1 MAEDTTFTGSDIWA
15 SPSQDAQ
22 LTARPKTPKTPKTP
36 KLRSTPSGR
45 APQSDSRSRED
56 VLRKELE
63 GVRQVNES
71 IEGLLAT
78 LGRAGGNMQIVAQ
91 TVANASTLLQTWT
104 RMLSQTEHNQRLLLH
119 PDWKGATED
128 LAEQEAEAI
137 ERQRAAER
145 QAVEEEQ
152 RREDLR
158 RRREEEETARRL
170 APSTSRGVRGT
181 RSLRTRGR
189 IATRSTTMASR
200 LPDPPTVRSSRARGA
215 SAIGRGTGATRT
227 RARSRAAR

>member
-78 LGRAGGNMQIVAQ
+78 LGRAGDNMQ
-91 TVANASTLLQTWT
+91 
-104 RMLSQTEHNQRLLLH
+104 
-119 PDWKGATED
+119 
-128 LAEQEAEAI
+128 
-137 ERQRAAER
+137 
-145 QAVEEEQ
+145 
-152 RREDLR
+152 
-158 RRREEEETARRL
+158 
-170 APSTSRGVRGT
+170 
-181 RSLRTRGR
+181 
-189 IATRSTTMASR
+189 
-200 LPDPPTVRSSRARGA
+200 VRSPPKTVSKVAK
-215 SAIGRGTGATRT
+215 S
-227 RARSRAAR
+227 